1 MHRKLG
7 WLFSLPLALTCT
19 CAIGAGVDFSENF
32 HDRYEM
38 SLLSGAM
45 FSPIG
50 ADNNRPTENYTLSGL
65 QFAWMLTDV
74 RGPGWLRGNWE
85 LPLEAMGGKVFDGK
99 GSYVVGG
106 TIWIRYNFIQPNWR
120 VVPYMQLGAGAEA
133 TDMNEK
139 LVGQTFNFNLDFA
152 VGTRCFVAENW
163 AVNLECRFQH
173 LSNATLAKHDLG
185 VNAIGPMI
193 GVSYFF

>member
-7 WLFSLPLALTCT
+7 WLFSFPLALACT
-19 CAIGAGVDFSENF
+19 HAMGADVDFSENF

-99 GSYVVGG
+99 GSYVVG
-106 TIWIRYNFIQPNWR
+106 
-120 VVPYMQLGAGAEA
+120 
-133 TDMNEK
+133 
-139 LVGQTFNFNLDFA
+139 
-152 VGTRCFVAENW
+152 
-163 AVNLECRFQH
+163 
-173 LSNATLAKHDLG
+173 
-185 VNAIGPMI
+185 
-193 GVSYFF
+193 